1 MTKPEREIVVE
12 QAEDLA
18 EEARMD
24 AAEVEAEAREAEAA
38 AKQDVEQDGG
48 DAEGRASEPQAEPA
62 AGKSGKAGR
71 VGRSRKA
78 AKAVE
83 GAEGAEDAEAGDEA
97 DAAAPAEAA
106 ADAKGEGVPADGAE
120 AEAGEAAAEGAAESA
135 DEAIAQAKAQA
146 AEWQGK
152 YLRLHAEWDTYRRR
166 KTEEAAAEKERATE
180 KLVGELIPVI
190 DDFERTIDYANKNG
204 EEGLLGGVEAV
215 LKKFLDVLQ
224 RSGVQIIDPAGEAYN
239 ALEAQAVA
247 TVPDESVPE
256 ETVADVYQKG
266 YKMGTKVLRSAM
278 VTVTTGGPAREKPA
292 EGEDEQ

>member
-1 MTKPEREIVVE
+1 MAKPEREIVVE

-62 AGKSGKAGR
+62 AGRAGR
-71 VGRSRKA
+71 AGRFRKA
-78 AKAVE
+78 AKAAKD
-83 GAEGAEDAEAGDEA
+83 AEAGGEADAAAEAGDET
-97 DAAAPAEAA
+97 DA
-106 ADAKGEGVPADGAE
+106 ADAKGDGASTDGAE
-120 AEAGEAAAEGAAESA
+120 AKAEEAAAEDSAESA

-190 DDFERTIDYANKNG
+190 DDFERTIEYANKNG

-224 RSGVQIIDPAGEAYN
+224 RGGVQIIDPAGEAYN